1 MKAGGANRIRYPG
14 SPSCKRCRLGD
25 ELASCQLSAAGEAV
39 KFAAWGVPVARLKL
53 KGIGGGAPQGVK
65 PAVQLESTPE
75 ILPGATA
82 E

>member
-25 ELASCQLSAAGEAV
+25 GPASCRLSAAGKPLSLPPGNA
-39 KFAAWGVPVARLKL
+39 VARLKL

>member
-1 MKAGGANRIRYPG
+1 MAGGANRIRYPG
-14 SPSCKRCRLGD
+14 GPSCKRCRLGD
-25 ELASCQLSAAGEAV
+25 GPASCRLSAPPEQP
-39 KFAAWGVPVARLKL
+39 KSAAPGNAVARLKL